1 MTKIIGLSGSPRN
14 GGNTEVLIKEALKA
28 AKQKGAETEFV
39 TLAGKNIQPC
49 RACYACRLPKSG
61 GICAIKDDLPTI
73 FEKLKQA
80 DGIIIGSPVY
90 FLSVTAQLKAL
101 FDRSLVLRY
110 GKRKIQRKPGL
121 KNGPEFLLTNKV
133 GGAISVGG
141 SNGQQLTV
149 LEILK
154 WMIFQNM
161 VVVGNNLDLGTTA
174 NANKIGSV
182 AKDKDGLAQA
192 KSTGLRV
199 TEVANKL
206 KQK

>member
-28 AKQKGAETEFV
+28 AKQNEAETEFV

-49 RACYACRLPKSG
+49 RACYACRSPKSG
-61 GICAIKDDLPTI
+61 GICAIKDDLPAI
-73 FEKLKQA
+73 FKKLKQA

-110 GKRKIQRKPGL
+110 GKGKIQRKPGL
-121 KNGPEFLLTNKV
+121 QNGPEFLLTNKV

-154 WMIFQNM
+154 WMVFQNM
-161 VVVGNNLDLGTTA
+161 VVVGNSLDLGTTA
-174 NANKIGSV
+174 SANKIGSV